1 MSVDQSFLAG
11 QVVLVGYGRVGRRIA
26 QALDEGNIP
35 YVVTEQNREFVEQ
48 LRARNIPAVYGDASD
63 PAVLIQAHIAG
74 ASMLVIATPDTF
86 HVRKMV
92 EIARTLNPAIETV
105 VRTHNEEEAELL
117 QKENI
122 GQVFMGEHEL
132 AIGMTRHILTRMREE
147 THSGQR
153 NHQ

>member
-1 MSVDQSFLAG
+1 
-11 QVVLVGYGRVGRRIA
+11 
-26 QALDEGNIP
+26 
-35 YVVTEQNREFVEQ
+35 
-48 LRARNIPAVYGDASD
+48 
-63 PAVLIQAHIAG
+63 
-74 ASMLVIATPDTF
+74 MLVIATPDTF

-132 AIGMTRHILTRMREE
+132 AIGMTRHILERMRKE

-153 NHQ
+153 KRQ